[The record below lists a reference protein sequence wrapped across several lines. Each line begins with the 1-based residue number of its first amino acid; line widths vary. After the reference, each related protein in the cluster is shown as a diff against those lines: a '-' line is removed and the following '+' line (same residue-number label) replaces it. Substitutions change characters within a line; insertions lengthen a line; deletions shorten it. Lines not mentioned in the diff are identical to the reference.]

1 MLIGARGTPTNK
13 SAERHAVPA
22 HFILFFVILMTS
34 TFQATQYSFFAMTTT
49 LFVVD
54 PRVKQPTL
62 I

>member
-1 MLIGARGTPTNK
+1 MLIGARGTPTSK

-22 HFILFFVILMTS
+22 HFILIFCHFNDL